1 MRVRINVNDAG
12 PIRVV
17 GSMNVSQVSLLEGY
31 NGIGKSSAI
40 RLLLICTG
48 TLPYSEQDRSWNS
61 LRSNL
66 GQVRVQIDELVGTA
80 SNIIWEFDT
89 RSWDL
94 LNAPITTEWFSSIR
108 IDGRD
113 ASLSDVRQVFRVHRL
128 SGDVGVVDTLV
139 EEIDTNKSWVERL
152 RNRIEAPDFRVLNES
167 VIVLRQLTSVSSE
180 VDTATLAQDQRAVD
194 LAQAAKNRAE
204 QAKRDID
211 QRYRDIERAMEL
223 KADLD
228 QLLSV
233 GPEIDQRLEAVRA
246 NLEAAQSEREGVNSE
261 LEKLA
266 VAAALGEE
274 QYKELANAEKL
285 LERNRGKLSAA
296 LVQLS
301 DAAAALKVDPA
312 SDAIHGAIEEAKA
325 ALDAVVAE
333 QSEADT
339 IPSLLS
345 LVSSLTG
352 TLAAAEDDELGR
364 EQVVAD
370 DYAIDPSVSGL
381 KQALAGRQL
390 QLHEVP
396 EKDELEPLR
405 QRANLAARRLSDLQK
420 LPNLLEAVE
429 KFRRLVNTHTQ
440 TVTELAKSQN
450 LGAAEQLESLHNRR
464 DELDE
469 RVLDLVGERA
479 RIVKQRGLLGGGS
492 DAVVLQANLAS
503 QLEAC
508 GIDDVEGL
516 DSAWDKVRIDS
527 NQVSGRLAESER
539 SLLEATYEH
548 DQHQQ
553 ALLVARDLIGGSDE
567 FSWVREGLPNIAP
580 TTNDDSETALARLTE
595 VSGRAD
601 AAQRRLEDFP
611 NQLLAVERALTSIA
625 EQMRG
630 RNPVSSMYVGE
641 LRTWFEAHFRHY
653 FSQEAIRT
661 QLLSAEAEDVEVSI
675 LKASVNWKEGGES
688 REKPLDSFSSG
699 QQAFAYAR
707 ARLAQLDQEDS
718 EVENRLICLDEF
730 GAFMSADRR
739 DELITLLKTRA
750 SASPG
755 DRTLLVLPVRTDFS
769 EAAEN
774 ALGDERKDLLRRAAA
789 LESDGLV
796 IEDLL

>member
-1 MRVRINVNDAG
+1 MRIQINVNDAG

-17 GSMNVSQVSLLEGY
+17 GSMNVSQVSLLEGF

-61 LRSNL
+61 LRRNL
-66 GQVRVQIDELVGTA
+66 GQVQVQVDELIGTA
-80 SNIIWEFDT
+80 SNITWEFDT
-89 RSWDL
+89 RSWEL
-94 LNAPITTEWFSSIR
+94 LSFPITTEWFSSIR

-113 ASLSDVRQVFRVHRL
+113 ATLSDVRQVLRVHRL
-128 SGDVGVVDTLV
+128 SGDIGVVDTLV

-152 RNRIEAPDFRVLNES
+152 RNRIEAPDFRLLDES
-167 VIVLRQLTSVSSE
+167 VSVLRQLTSVSSE
-180 VDTATLAQDQRAVD
+180 VDTATLAEDQRAVD
-194 LAQAAKNRAE
+194 LAQAAKSRAD
-204 QAKRDID
+204 QAMRDVE

-246 NLEAAQSEREGVNSE
+246 DLEAAQTEREGVNSE
-261 LEKLA
+261 LEELA

-285 LERNRGKLSAA
+285 LERNRSKLSAA

-301 DAAAALKVDPA
+301 DAAAALKVDTA
-312 SDAIHGAIEEAKA
+312 SDAIEEAIGEA
-325 ALDAVVAE
+325 QATLDAVVAE
-333 QSEADT
+333 QAKADT
-339 IPSLLS
+339 IPSLLN

-352 TLAAAEDDELGR
+352 PLAAAEAEELGQ
-364 EQVVAD
+364 EQVLVD
-370 DYAIDPSVSGL
+370 GYATDPSVSGL
-381 KQALAGRQL
+381 KQALAERQL
-390 QLHEVP
+390 NLHEVP

-405 QRANLAARRLSDLQK
+405 QRVNFAARRLSDLQK
-420 LPNLLEAVE
+420 LPSLIEAVE
-429 KFRRLVNTHTQ
+429 KFRRLVNTHTE

-450 LGAAEQLESLHNRR
+450 LGAAEQLESLHSHR
-464 DELDE
+464 DALDE

-492 DAVVLQANLAS
+492 DAVVLRANLS
-503 QLEAC
+503 NQLEAC
-508 GIDDVEGL
+508 GIDDAEDL
-516 DSAWDKVRIDS
+516 DSAWDKVRNDS
-527 NQVSGRLAESER
+527 KQVGVRLAESER
-539 SLLEATYEH
+539 SLHEATHKH

-553 ALLVARDLIGGSDE
+553 ALLVARDMIGGSDE
-567 FSWVREGLPNIAP
+567 FAWVREGLPNIAP

-595 VSGRAD
+595 VSSRAD
-601 AAQRRLEDFP
+601 AARTRLEDLP
-611 NQLLAVERALTSIA
+611 NQLLAVEQALTSIA

-630 RNPVSSMYVGE
+630 RNSVSSMYVGE
-641 LRTWFEAHFRHY
+641 IRAWFESHFRHY

-661 QLLSAEAEDVEVSI
+661 QLLSPKAEDVEVSI
-675 LKASVNWKEGGES
+675 VKASVSWTEGGEP
-688 REKPLDSFSSG
+688 REKPLDAFSSG

-707 ARLAQLDQEDS
+707 ARLVQLDQEGS
-718 EVENRLICLDEF
+718 EAENRLICLDEF

-739 DELITLLKTRA
+739 DELITLLKARA

-755 DRTLLVLPVRTDFS
+755 DRTLLVLPVRTDYA

-774 ALGDERKDLLRRAAA
+774 ALGDERKDLLGRAAA
-789 LESDGLV
+789 LESAGLV